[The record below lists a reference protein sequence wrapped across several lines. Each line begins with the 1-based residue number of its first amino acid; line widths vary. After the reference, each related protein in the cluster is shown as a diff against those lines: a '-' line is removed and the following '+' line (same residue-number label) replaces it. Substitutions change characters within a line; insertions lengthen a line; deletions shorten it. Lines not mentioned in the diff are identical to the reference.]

1 MFVESR
7 QPIIGRMAVVSGSR
21 RSRGLTDILPQP
33 GISVSYP
40 NLKPLLLL
48 QLVSS
53 SASNRPFNISLS
65 FSSFQEVP
73 RNLEASNICSE
84 GKPRIQHLTGASASP
99 EPGKSR
105 FPKLEECAHFHY
117 EHVELGPLQVSVC
130 RDEDLKQAA
139 SDGDS
144 VIGGTAVTIRVVS
157 AGQSWLLRRTY
168 ENCRMLDKQLHRCIY
183 DRKFSQL
190 PELPSTPPDNQE
202 SIEQVLDDYLAR
214 FSLIA
219 GSLMNCGPVL
229 SWLELDNRGHRL
241 LVTDGDSCPINT
253 PAVAA
258 AYSIKKYQA
267 IAADEISFDVGD
279 MISVIDMPPP
289 EESAWWRGKRGFLV
303 GFFPSHC
310 VAVITDKLPRN
321 LNLNQTLALSGPT
334 KPVLRKHGKLIAFFR
349 AFILSRPSRRR
360 LKQCGILKERVFGCD
375 LGEHLLNSGHE
386 IPMVLKCCAEFIEK
400 HGLVDGIYRLSGVTS
415 NIQRIRTTF
424 DEDRIPALYEDE
436 AILQDIH
443 SVASLLKM
451 YFRELPN
458 PLCTY
463 QLYNAFVAAVQTPV
477 SPDASTDH
485 RLLRMREVVHKLPPP
500 HYRTLEYLMRHLA
513 RVSEKG
519 PQTGMTAR
527 NIAIVWAPNLLRCK
541 ELEVGG
547 VAALQGVGVQA
558 VVTEFLIVYAELIFC
573 SAPLP
578 ASVIPSQ
585 VTPKRSRPKSLAIS
599 TPTKLLSL
607 EEAQSRALA
616 AGRPDQDYIE
626 VGGGP
631 SCLPAKYH
639 TVIELPRKR
648 AGSKRSPIGWKSL
661 FSKAG
666 RHSGAAAVAGRKSRS
681 PANAATSDARKT
693 SMPSDLVFG
702 NDKALTEADLAQGR
716 RRLRPV
722 KSAESLAS
730 ASANQSARSSA
741 CLEPHSPAQAPPS
754 PSPATAGH
762 NRSVSHDSYFDTLA
776 DTPQHV
782 AKANAN
788 ANGGQLLHEEDEEDL
803 SDLQVNFD
811 LEESDMRIFSE
822 DETNQLFSSQ
832 NSVEIHKRQPVLAR
846 CDDTLS
852 SDPSPKK
859 HKTGA
864 AAPTNQ
870 NKRSRLEERFSS
882 AQLRYIDSQSP
893 EQTVQVDV
901 EVHNSSKQQQQQS
914 TSSPSLVEATV
925 SENESVS
932 VSGLTTPDTPRLIY
946 TPLTEDSLSDAVHTP
961 DYVPLSS
968 QHSKLSPLPS
978 PSHQSR
984 PRDRLSYQG
993 DVRARYENV
1002 PGDRHSFQDCV
1013 LTREESKYENV
1024 PFKKLQSTDFLDM
1037 NTPDSV
1043 SSGVKSDEVMYE
1055 KIKNEDASDI
1065 YEAVDNSPHTTHKS
1079 EKYYENVGIVD
1090 SGYEQVAKKEASSS
1104 YEEISDKECLLS
1116 ESLLRGGISSTNLL
1130 AEEMKTE
1137 NEYECLVASERAGA
1151 DSTSAECFSDKR
1163 VAVPDSNH
1171 NVPSPSIG
1179 NEENFYEDIQ
1189 STSLPESIVY
1199 QQVKYLR
1206 RSVHEINQ
1214 LLEESMEPYTGED
1227 VSSLEEEE
1235 TALISPTSNGVDDQP
1250 TSAGQP
1256 SQQLSSLKTHNDQT
1270 LSPFLSQSFIESES
1284 VNNVSSLN
1292 DESSVTP
1299 LVDSTNQHCSSTEN
1313 LIDMDESMN
1322 SRSKPIPAE
1331 EMVSDTPYQSNYL
1344 SGAADNMSTTGDI
1357 STCEVM
1363 EISSNETQPKNSEAS
1378 TLSNA
1383 ELATTVSSS
1392 SSSSSHV
1399 HLAKHNSPTRNMVHS
1414 LDENRRKFESEIG
1427 RDILRER
1434 KMRQELKA
1442 NSSSTGNCSS
1452 GSQNVQELLSRF
1464 EWSRP
1469 ERSSIAPCLR
1479 AKLNRQNSKDSSA
1492 SVPPTMT
1499 TSLDGNTFPHRSDEV
1514 SSAPPQQLARV
1525 KTSPDLNHN
1534 QQPTESKPDESTSAS
1549 VDSESV
1555 RRERIEKYKEE
1566 RRSYLRKKYRTDSF
1580 NNNDDNDELIR
1591 RIKQKV
1597 KSREEGCEESNLN
1610 SVGGCRESMDASEWK
1625 SRRREG
1631 GEDRLGSPELE
1642 MRLGSKNGENSTTV
1656 PIVRT
1661 TVSITCSPVKMK
1673 TATASR
1679 ERSIKSE
1686 SDACITVVAPLKTT
1700 VEKRP
1705 SPARHKSEELPST
1718 FSIRKEERRSW
1729 RAEGD
1734 EEEASLVARR
1744 VSQLSTSADSS
1755 ANSCQDEFAARR
1767 RTSLTESRKPIV
1779 SSSNSNSSL
1788 GRQRANSSSAKSSPY
1803 CIREMAAMFENR
1815 EK

>member
-1 MFVESR
+1 MFVEST
-7 QPIIGRMAVVSGSR
+7 QPIIGGMAVVSGSR
-21 RSRGLTDILPQP
+21 RSRGLTDILPQS
-33 GISVSYP
+33 GISA
-40 NLKPLLLL
+40 
-48 QLVSS
+48 SS
-53 SASNRPFNISLS
+53 
-65 FSSFQEVP
+65 
-73 RNLEASNICSE
+73 ICSE
-84 GKPRIQHLTGASASP
+84 GKPRIQHLTASSASP

-117 EHVELGPLQVSVC
+117 EHVELGPLQVSLC
-130 RDEDLKQAA
+130 RDEDLKQA
-139 SDGDS
+139 SEGGGVGGGDGAAL
-144 VIGGTAVTIRVVS
+144 TMRVVS
-157 AGQSWLLRRTY
+157 GGQTWLLRRTY
-168 ENCRMLDKQLHRCIY
+168 ENFRMLDKQLHRCIY

-190 PELPSTPPDNQE
+190 PELPSSPPDNQE
-202 SIEQVLDDYLAR
+202 SIEQVLSDYLTR
-214 FSLIA
+214 FSTIA
-219 GSLMNCGPVL
+219 GSLINCGPVL

-258 AYSIKKYQA
+258 AYSIKKYTA

-424 DEDRIPALYEDE
+424 DEDRVPALYEDE

-463 QLYNAFVAAVQTPV
+463 QLYNAFVSAVQTPV
-477 SPDASTDH
+477 SPDSSTDD

-578 ASVIPSQ
+578 TSVIPSQ

-666 RHSGAAAVAGRKSRS
+666 RHSGSVASRKSRS
-681 PANAATSDARKT
+681 PANTAASDARKT

-730 ASANQSARSSA
+730 ASQNASARSPG
-741 CLEPHSPAQAPPS
+741 CLEPTTPSPAS
-754 PSPATAGH
+754 PSPLPSRACQPPGH

-776 DTPQHV
+776 DTPQH
-782 AKANAN
+782 KANPA
-788 ANGGQLLHEEDEEDL
+788 QLLQEEDEEGLSLSLDL

-832 NSVEIHKRQPVLAR
+832 TSVEIHKRQPVLAR

-893 EQTVQVDV
+893 EQTVHVDV
-901 EVHNSSKQQQQQS
+901 EVHNSKQQHQQQS
-914 TSSPSLVEATV
+914 TSSPSLAEATV
-925 SENESVS
+925 SENESIS

-961 DYVPLSS
+961 DYVPLTSH
-968 QHSKLSPLPS
+968 HSKLSPLPS
-978 PSHQSR
+978 PSHR

-1002 PGDRHSFQDCV
+1002 PGDRHSFTGV
-1013 LTREESKYENV
+1013 LESKYENV
-1024 PFKKLQSTDFLDM
+1024 PITRKLQSTDFLDI
-1037 NTPDSV
+1037 NTPDSLC
-1043 SSGVKSDEVMYE
+1043 SSAGLKSDEVMYE
-1055 KIKNEDASDI
+1055 KIKNEDGSDI
-1065 YEAVDNSPHTTHKS
+1065 YEAVDNSPKVS
-1079 EKYYENVGIVD
+1079 EKYYENVSLISQDG
-1090 SGYEQVAKKEASSS
+1090 KKETSSS
-1104 YEEISDKECLLS
+1104 YEEISDECLLS
-1116 ESLLRGGISSTNLL
+1116 ERLQRGGISSTNLL
-1130 AEEMKTE
+1130 AEQMKTE
-1137 NEYECLVASERAGA
+1137 NEYECLVAGGESCRVMTMTQVDDDDSSPDLAQLELGEKRAP
-1151 DSTSAECFSDKR
+1151 
-1163 VAVPDSNH
+1163 VPDSNH
-1171 NVPSPSIG
+1171 NVPSPTIG

-1199 QQVKYLR
+1199 QQVKYMLAYG
-1206 RSVHEINQ
+1206 SVSVCTYQ
-1214 LLEESMEPYTGED
+1214 LVQFSVNTFPCSKMVKAQALVFQIIVACY
-1227 VSSLEEEE
+1227 E
-1235 TALISPTSNGVDDQP
+1235 TRVCRVAVAEVKFRTEAVVHSQGAAALIS
-1250 TSAGQP
+1250 
-1256 SQQLSSLKTHNDQT
+1256 KRW
-1270 LSPFLSQSFIESES
+1270 F
-1284 VNNVSSLN
+1284 VN
-1292 DESSVTP
+1292 
-1299 LVDSTNQHCSSTEN
+1299 
-1313 LIDMDESMN
+1313 
-1322 SRSKPIPAE
+1322 
-1331 EMVSDTPYQSNYL
+1331 
-1344 SGAADNMSTTGDI
+1344 
-1357 STCEVM
+1357 
-1363 EISSNETQPKNSEAS
+1363 
-1378 TLSNA
+1378 
-1383 ELATTVSSS
+1383 
-1392 SSSSSHV
+1392 
-1399 HLAKHNSPTRNMVHS
+1399 
-1414 LDENRRKFESEIG
+1414 
-1427 RDILRER
+1427 
-1434 KMRQELKA
+1434 
-1442 NSSSTGNCSS
+1442 GNCSS
-1452 GSQNVQELLSRF
+1452 GGSQNVQELLSRF

-1479 AKLNRQNSKDSSA
+1479 AKLNRQNSKESA
-1492 SVPPTMT
+1492 PIMT
-1499 TSLDGNTFPHRSDEV
+1499 TSLDGNTFPHRSED
-1514 SSAPPQQLARV
+1514 APTQQLARV

-1534 QQPTESKPDESTSAS
+1534 QQQDSATASTADQTKQEV

-1597 KSREEGCEESNLN
+1597 KTGVNNREESSEVVDENNLN
-1610 SVGGCRESMDASEWK
+1610 SAGCRESMDASEWK
-1625 SRRREG
+1625 PRRREG
-1631 GEDRLGSPELE
+1631 GEERLGSCTSPELE
-1642 MRLGSKNGENSTTV
+1642 MRLTGVGSKNGTSDSTTV

-1673 TATASR
+1673 TSTSR
-1679 ERSIKSE
+1679 ERNIKSE
-1686 SDACITVVAPLKTT
+1686 SDAPLQSKPLRTT

-1729 RAEGD
+1729 RAAGNSDAAAAD
-1734 EEEASLVARR
+1734 EESLVARR
-1744 VSQLSTSADSS
+1744 VSQLSSSSSS
-1755 ANSCQDEFAARR
+1755 AAAAAADCTQDEFAARR
-1767 RTSLTESRKPIV
+1767 RTSLTESRKPSL
-1779 SSSNSNSSL
+1779 SSS